1 MIENMICSCCR
12 IECWSIELSVF
23 FAAPLGIISLS
34 AQVVVQQIVWL
45 LYMIMASVGD
55 AGNIL
60 IGQYLGANKPRE
72 AANAKNVTYTLSVIV
87 LTFNVFFILVT
98 HRWLPYLF
106 SIEPDALSLTRY
118 GLLLA
123 AVVNIFDGL
132 NVVQTGIVKAW

>member
-1 MIENMICSCCR
+1 MIEKLICSCCR

-23 FAAPLGIISLS
+23 FVIPLGINSLS
-34 AQVVVQQIVWL
+34 AQVVVQQMVLL
-45 LYMIMASVGD
+45 LYTIMASVSD

-60 IGQYLGANKPRE
+60 IGQYLGANKPME
-72 AANAKNVTYTLSVIV
+72 AANAKNVIYTLAAIV
-87 LTFNVFFILVT
+87 LMFNVFFILIT
-98 HRWLPYLF
+98 HRWLPFLF

-132 NVVQTGIVKAW
+132 NVVQTGMVKAW